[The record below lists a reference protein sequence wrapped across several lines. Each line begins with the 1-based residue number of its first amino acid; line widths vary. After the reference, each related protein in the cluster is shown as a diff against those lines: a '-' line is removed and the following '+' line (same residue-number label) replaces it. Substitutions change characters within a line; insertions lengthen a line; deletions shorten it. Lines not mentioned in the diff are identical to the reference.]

1 MELVLRATAIYFF
14 LWAITRGLGKRELAE
29 MSAFELLLLVTVGDL
44 IQQGVTQED
53 MSVTGALLAVGTIAV
68 WILIFSWIGY
78 RWRPA
83 RRAIEGVPVVIVR
96 DGRPLDDALRL
107 ERVTLDEL
115 LEGARNQGIANL
127 RDVKLG
133 ILEPDGRFSFLQAEG
148 GNGNQHPAEER
159 HKA

>member
-1 MELVLRATAIYFF
+1 
-14 LWAITRGLGKRELAE
+14 

-53 MSVTGALLAVGTIAV
+53 MSVTGAMLAVGTIAV

-107 ERVTLDEL
+107 ERVSLDEL

-127 RDVKLG
+127 RDVDLA
-133 ILEPDGRFSFLQAEG
+133 ILEPDGRFSFLKKEGSGADQHQA
-148 GNGNQHPAEER
+148 PER